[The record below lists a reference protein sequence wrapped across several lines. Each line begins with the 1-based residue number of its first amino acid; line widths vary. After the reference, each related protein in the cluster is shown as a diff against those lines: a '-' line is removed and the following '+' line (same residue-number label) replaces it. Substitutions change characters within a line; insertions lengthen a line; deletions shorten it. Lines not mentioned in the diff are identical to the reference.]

1 MMAKQYQGKPVRNS
15 RPAREGD
22 DGFVKDTGQVVVT
35 LEDGSEKTVKGNEVT
50 DKPTEGGQQ

>member
-22 DGFVKDTGQVVVT
+22 DGFVKDTDQIVVT
-35 LEDGSEKTVKGNEVT
+35 LDDGSEKTVNRSEVT
-50 DKPTEGGQQ
+50 TAP

>member
-1 MMAKQYQGKPVRNS
+1 MAKHYQGKPIRNS

-35 LEDGSEKTVKGNEVT
+35 LEDGTEKTVNGGEVT
-50 DKPTEGGQQ
+50 DKPTEGGQK